1 MGQSLGTAN
10 QTPSKEDLL
19 FQFVLVG
26 NIDWVR
32 AHCRT
37 GTNLECIDKEG
48 NTPLIVACKYSALL
62 NVAVALIELGANV
75 NAYGPGRGGGTPL
88 HHAASRGLEET
99 VRLLLFSGGVLL
111 VLTLLC
117 LSLVF
122 SWHIEG
128 CKLCIMLLK
137 SLIVNCLVDIPA
149 NALVRNDDGQTALDF
164 ARINRNTVVVRAIE
178 DHICL
183 FSGWLR
189 EFYGPG
195 FLKAFAPRWMSRKVW
210 AVVLPFSSRNPTRNF
225 RLQLAVYTNLQES
238 QSCTLIPLWKAKIE
252 EPKFDQP
259 DPQMI
264 VFDQSS
270 NIRYHFASSTEGDK
284 HQLRLLYDACRGITQ
299 VGPNAR
305 YQHMQHDI
313 PDNGHENPDEA
324 VQLAMALSA
333 SIQSAVEDVQ
343 QLPNTPHRP
352 VAINTNGWGG
362 SALPGSHNGW
372 GASPVE
378 PPHSEAS
385 SSGQTVEE
393 LAKENYNGW
402 DDFPNTK
409 LISSRAHSQMHHNNL
424 PAVSVLPAAPS
435 APPIPDI
442 AAINEGPIH
451 YPSIDLGLV
460 DFSGPATDEGASSST
475 PSMCVICWDAPVEG
489 ACVPC
494 GHMAGCMECLG
505 NIQAKKGD
513 CPVCRAKITQVIK
526 LYAV

>member
-1 MGQSLGTAN
+1 MT
-10 QTPSKEDLL
+10 
-19 FQFVLVG
+19 
-26 NIDWVR
+26 
-32 AHCRT
+32 
-37 GTNLECIDKEG
+37 
-48 NTPLIVACKYSALL
+48 
-62 NVAVALIELGANV
+62 
-75 NAYGPGRGGGTPL
+75 
-88 HHAASRGLEET
+88 
-99 VRLLLFSGGVLL
+99 
-111 VLTLLC
+111 
-117 LSLVF
+117 
-122 SWHIEG
+122 
-128 CKLCIMLLK
+128 
-137 SLIVNCLVDIPA
+137 
-149 NALVRNDDGQTALDF
+149 
-164 ARINRNTVVVRAIE
+164 
-178 DHICL
+178 
-183 FSGWLR
+183 
-189 EFYGPG
+189 
-195 FLKAFAPRWMSRKVW
+195 
-210 AVVLPFSSRNPTRNF
+210 
-225 RLQLAVYTNLQES
+225 
-238 QSCTLIPLWKAKIE
+238 
-252 EPKFDQP
+252 
-259 DPQMI
+259 

-313 PDNGHENPDEA
+313 PDNGHENTDEA

-352 VAINTNGWGG
+352 VTIDTNSWGG
-362 SALPGSHNGW
+362 SALRGSHNGW
-372 GASPVE
+372 GAAPVE

-393 LAKENYNGW
+393 PGKENYNGW

-409 LISSRAHSQMHHNNL
+409 PISSQAHSHMHHNNL
-424 PAVSVLPAAPS
+424 PATSVSPAAPS
-435 APPIPDI
+435 APPISDI
-442 AAINEGPIH
+442 ADINEGPIH
-451 YPSIDLGLV
+451 YPSIDLGPV